1 MKVTFI
7 LKDKAEEFYNGMG
20 GAFKGLLNMVDKE
33 KFDYLN
39 KNRGMHGCSM
49 KIGNGQF
56 REAVELNQMLRT
68 EPSIMFKLESRR
80 GYKLATFTFVKL
92 I

>member
-39 KNRGMHGCSM
+39 KNRHMHGCSM